1 MSQENSEVV
10 RKPLRVGEGSSRPF
24 DQRLTLR
31 FPRLADAYA
40 RFVIARLPPSSR
52 FRQVAVSRAS
62 RLGMEAF
69 NRRDVEAAVSYAHPD
84 FEFAPPREFVDLGF
98 ERSYR
103 GPAGF
108 RKYISTW
115 SEVFGPDLRVEPVEL
130 VDARDRIVLLADLRA
145 RGQASGIPFNGTI
158 ATVSL
163 LRHGKA
169 THVQA
174 FFDHVEALEAAGVRK

>member
-1 MSQENSEVV
+1 MSQENIAVV
-10 RKPLRVGEGSSRPF
+10 RKPLRVRERSSRPV

-31 FPRLADAYA
+31 FPRLADAYT

-52 FRQVAVSRAS
+52 VRQVAVWRAS

-69 NRRDVEAAVSYAHPD
+69 NRRDVDAAVSYGHPD
-84 FEFAPPREFVDLGF
+84 FEFEPPREFVDLGF
-98 ERSYR
+98 ERTYR

-115 SEVFGPDLRVEPVEL
+115 SEVFGPDLRVEPTEL
-130 VDARDRIVLLADLRA
+130 IDAGDRIVLLADLRA
-145 RGQASGIPFNGTI
+145 RGQASGIPFTGTI
-158 ATVSL
+158 ATVSFL
-163 LRHGKA
+163 NHGKA

-174 FFDHVEALEAAGVRK
+174 FFDHAEALQAAGISE